1 MMNLDDWYIQNE
13 NPSHWS
19 FDNGLLS
26 MQVQEGNIFG
36 AGSSD
41 VDNIFIHPVSQPNYS
56 AEVTIVLEPRLPFEQ
71 AGLGVYWDNN
81 NYIKISKEMF
91 MGEPSIVFVVEQN
104 GQPEIK
110 QRRSFKGATASVK
123 IEKHEDTITAYLGCN
138 QHGAWQ
144 IIGSTKTLTGQAKG
158 LMLYT
163 FSGGSNTPN
172 FAKFSKFQLMS

>member
-1 MMNLDDWYIQNE
+1 MKNLNDWYIQNE

-56 AEVTIVLEPRLPFEQ
+56 AEITITLEPTLPFEQ
-71 AGLGVYWDNN
+71 AGLGLYWDNN

-91 MGEPSIVFVVEQN
+91 
-104 GQPEIK
+104 K
-110 QRRSFKGATASVK
+110 RT
-123 IEKHEDTITAYLGCN
+123 
-138 QHGAWQ
+138 
-144 IIGSTKTLTGQAKG
+144 QA
-158 LMLYT
+158 
-163 FSGGSNTPN
+163 
-172 FAKFSKFQLMS
+172 